1 MTVTVCC
8 EPDSPQDPPHLS
20 LKDDHS
26 ITVARPP
33 DPPTDGTIFAYT
45 VGFIFLFV
53 LN

>member
-8 EPDSPQDPPHLS
+8 ASDSLQDPPHLS

-26 ITVARPP
+26 ITAACLP
-33 DPPTDGTIFAYT
+33 DPPTDGMIFAYT

-53 LN
+53 FN